1 MRESIGDT
9 FPEVSRKK
17 LFLLLLNFLSKF
29 LLKSTFKLKYNEIYY
44 LPLPSASGKGYTGN
58 SWHAT
63 ITKVLSVYGSWD
75 TIFCQLKVD
84 EHTVSGIQKIQK
96 QSLQVYWNWMTV
108 FEY

>member
-1 MRESIGDT
+1 MVVLSLSRVICLFVKQSTKYLAVMRESIGDT

-63 ITKVLSVYGSWD
+63 ITKVLSVYGS
-75 TIFCQLKVD
+75 
-84 EHTVSGIQKIQK
+84 
-96 QSLQVYWNWMTV
+96 
-108 FEY
+108 